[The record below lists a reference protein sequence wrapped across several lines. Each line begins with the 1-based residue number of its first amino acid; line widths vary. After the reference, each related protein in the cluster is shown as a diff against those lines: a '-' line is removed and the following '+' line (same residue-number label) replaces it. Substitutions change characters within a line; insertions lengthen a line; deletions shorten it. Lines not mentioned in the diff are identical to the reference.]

1 MAKDVDQNTISEG
14 DLVEVVDQ
22 GGGTFIKIG
31 EIYTVTGLRL
41 SKISLKEKGSLWWSG
56 HRFRL
61 CKGRQAATIEDKAER
76 IMALINQRPWSPSK
90 DEILE
95 ILKS

>member
-1 MAKDVDQNTISEG
+1 MAKDVDQNSISVG
-14 DLVEVVDQ
+14 DLVEVVDE
-22 GGGTFIKIG
+22 GSGIYIKRG
-31 EIYTVTGLRL
+31 EIYTVSVVRL
-41 SKISLKEKGSLWWSG
+41 DKIVLEKKGTSWWSA